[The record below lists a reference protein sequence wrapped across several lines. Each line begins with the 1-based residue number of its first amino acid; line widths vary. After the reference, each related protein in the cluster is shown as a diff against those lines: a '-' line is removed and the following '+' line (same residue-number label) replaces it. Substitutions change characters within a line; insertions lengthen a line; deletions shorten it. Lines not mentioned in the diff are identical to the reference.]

1 MKEVKIGFNKNF
13 KEFNECKKR
22 YRLAKGSAGSGK
34 SVNIAQNFIIKL
46 GDPKYKGANLLCVRK
61 VDTTNKDS
69 TYAELKSAIYKI
81 YGDKAGLFWQ
91 IRSNPMEL
99 ISKVTGNKVIFRG
112 MKDDGQREKV
122 KSITFDV
129 GKLTWIWIEEATE
142 LYEADVDILD
152 DRLRGDLSFNP
163 FLYYQIT
170 FSFNPVSA
178 THWLKA
184 KYFDIKSDD
193 IYTHQSTYLQN
204 RFIDEAYHRRMMM
217 RKERDPDGYQIYGLG
232 EWGETGGLIL
242 TNYVIEDFDISPD
255 RFDYMVNSQD
265 FGFNHANCIGE
276 VGFQDGEI
284 YLCRE
289 LYVFEK
295 DTSEIIQLADGKFQ
309 KRITMYCD
317 SAEPDRIR
325 MWQKAGYRACP
336 VKKEP
341 NSVKAQIDYL
351 KQHTIHIHPSC
362 VNTIKEIQQWKWRK
376 DEKTNTFTDEPVNF
390 FDDAMAM
397 LRYSIEQ
404 ERKGKV
410 KLKTFRGGIY
420 NEWEKTIQIA
430 GTSFM
435 FR

>member
-1 MKEVKIGFNKNF
+1 MRMKEVNVGFNRNF

-152 DRLRGDLSFNP
+152 DRLRGDLS
-163 FLYYQIT
+163 
-170 FSFNPVSA
+170 
-178 THWLKA
+178 LKA

-193 IYTHQSTYLQN
+193 VYTHQSTYLQN

-217 RKERDPDGYQIYGLG
+217 RKERDPDGYRIYGLG

-242 TNYVIEDFDISPD
+242 TNYVVEEFNTSSD

-276 VGFQDGEI
+276 IGFKDGDI

-295 DTSEIIQLADGKFQ
+295 DTSEIIQLAEGKFQ

-317 SAEPDRIR
+317 SAEPDRIK

-410 KLKTFRGGIY
+410 KLKTFRGGI
-420 NEWEKTIQIA
+420 
-430 GTSFM
+430 
-435 FR
+435 

>member
-1 MKEVKIGFNKNF
+1 MKEVNVGFNRNF

-163 FLYYQIT
+163 FCIIR
-170 FSFNPVSA
+170 SRSA
-178 THWLKA
+178 S
-184 KYFDIKSDD
+184 IRC
-193 IYTHQSTYLQN
+193 QQ
-204 RFIDEAYHRRMMM
+204 R
-217 RKERDPDGYQIYGLG
+217 
-232 EWGETGGLIL
+232 TG
-242 TNYVIEDFDISPD
+242 
-255 RFDYMVNSQD
+255 
-265 FGFNHANCIGE
+265 
-276 VGFQDGEI
+276 
-284 YLCRE
+284 
-289 LYVFEK
+289 
-295 DTSEIIQLADGKFQ
+295 
-309 KRITMYCD
+309 
-317 SAEPDRIR
+317 
-325 MWQKAGYRACP
+325 
-336 VKKEP
+336 
-341 NSVKAQIDYL
+341 
-351 KQHTIHIHPSC
+351 
-362 VNTIKEIQQWKWRK
+362 
-376 DEKTNTFTDEPVNF
+376 
-390 FDDAMAM
+390 
-397 LRYSIEQ
+397 
-404 ERKGKV
+404 
-410 KLKTFRGGIY
+410 
-420 NEWEKTIQIA
+420 
-430 GTSFM
+430 
-435 FR
+435 